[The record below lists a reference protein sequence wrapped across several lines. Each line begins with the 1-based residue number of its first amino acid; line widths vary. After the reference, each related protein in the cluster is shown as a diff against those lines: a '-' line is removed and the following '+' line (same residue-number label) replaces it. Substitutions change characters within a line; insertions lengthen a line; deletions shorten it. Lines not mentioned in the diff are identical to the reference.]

1 MADFKKNNRFTHSA
15 RKPFDRGG
23 SRPPFRGGASG
34 GRDFGGDREMFDAE
48 CAQCH
53 KMTQVPFKPNGM
65 KPVYCRDCFT
75 PEGDRGERAP
85 ARFEKREFAPKR
97 PFEARPQTDNGM
109 KEVKQQLETMNAT
122 LEKIALMLEKSSRA
136 TALSSEME
144 KYRAPE
150 EKVKAKKVT
159 AKKGKPSKK

>member
-34 GRDFGGDREMFDAE
+34 GRDFGGEREMFDAE
-48 CAQCH
+48 CANCH

-75 PEGDRGERAP
+75 PENDRGERAP

-97 PFEARPQTDNGM
+97 AFETRPQTDSGM
-109 KEVKQQLETMNAT
+109 KEVKQQLEAMNTT
-122 LEKIALMLEKSSRA
+122 LLKIAGMLEKSSRA
-136 TALSSEME
+136 SALTEEMQ
-144 KYRAPE
+144 KYQEPE
-150 EKVKAKKVT
+150 AKKTKKVV